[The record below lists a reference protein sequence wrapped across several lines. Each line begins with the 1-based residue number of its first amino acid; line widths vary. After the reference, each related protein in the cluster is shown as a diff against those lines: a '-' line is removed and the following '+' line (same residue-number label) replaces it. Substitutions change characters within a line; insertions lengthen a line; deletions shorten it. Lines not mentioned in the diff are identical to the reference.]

1 MPSEFNQTWRQSNFT
16 IKAGSEYELVL
27 DDTTPNQAYINNY
40 GLGKIYVGINMIPND
55 TKYEFCIEGA
65 GSNVIGRPT
74 AFTRLYFYNP
84 SLTNCSIS
92 VMSCYDNFSMN
103 ILKNVNISLS
113 GEVADQIKYDGV
125 IKGFD
130 VPLPTGNNSIG
141 KVEVSKLPV
150 IPSGTNNIGSVNV
163 AQLPALSEGTNNIGN
178 VNVSQLPALP
188 EGTNN
193 IGSVKVSELPTNKEN
208 YHSTEFTFQSGSVT
222 YEIDYIFNE
231 IAYIINEGTAPLQVS
246 FKRNDNNYGQN
257 IILNQGQQ
265 ITNIKLSG
273 IAYKITPLGT
283 GCKFNILLLGV

>member
-84 SLTNCSIS
+84 SLTDASVS

-130 VPLPTGNNSIG
+130 VPLPVGNNSIG

-150 IPSGTNNIGSVNV
+150 IP
-163 AQLPALSEGTNNIGN
+163 EGTNNIGN
-178 VNVSQLPALP
+178 VKVSQLPAIP

-193 IGSVKVSELPTNKEN
+193 IGNVKITELPPIPEGVNNIGNVNITNQNDYFSKEYTLSENETDTIN
-208 YHSTEFTFQSGSVT
+208 YL
-222 YEIDYIFNE
+222 FNDVVMVSNDG
-231 IAYIINEGTAPLQVS
+231 INDMTVKFL
-246 FKRNDNNYGQN
+246 NNNNVLGPN
-257 IILNQGQQ
+257 IILKSNEC
-265 ITNIKLSG
+265 ISIKLKGNGCEIYSM
-273 IAYKITPLGT
+273 LGT
-283 GCKFNILLLGV
+283 SYRILLGGII